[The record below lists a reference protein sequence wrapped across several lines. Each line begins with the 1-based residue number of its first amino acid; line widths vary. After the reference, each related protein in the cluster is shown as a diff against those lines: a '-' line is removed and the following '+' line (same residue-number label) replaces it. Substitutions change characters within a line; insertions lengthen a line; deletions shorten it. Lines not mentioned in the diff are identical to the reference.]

1 MKKNI
6 CALVLAAGFSKRFG
20 SDKRFSG
27 EEPLILRTLKN
38 IIKTFDSI
46 YLVHRNSDEKILTL
60 FKDLPIT
67 LIQAPLNDICLG
79 TSISVGIEHIKNTK
93 ENYDAC
99 AIFLAD
105 MPFIKEETINKI
117 LSFEKNKGILRPSFK
132 KKAGHPVV
140 FSNEFFDQLL
150 LLKEQEG
157 ANSIIKNNLESLCLL
172 ELEDQGVLEDIDYL
186 KDTLK

>member
-1 MKKNI
+1 
-6 CALVLAAGFSKRFG
+6 
-20 SDKRFSG
+20 
-27 EEPLILRTLKN
+27 
-38 IIKTFDSI
+38 
-46 YLVHRNSDEKILTL
+46 
-60 FKDLPIT
+60 
-67 LIQAPLNDICLG
+67 
-79 TSISVGIEHIKNTK
+79 
-93 ENYDAC
+93 
-99 AIFLAD
+99 

-140 FSNEFFDQLL
+140 FSNKFFDQLL